1 VFDGIDSGRSSR
13 HVWIEISNG
22 RRAPASERAKADVG
36 SLDAAAAAAGEAM
49 VTDVAVV
56 RGGGRRSQSRPD
68 ALPIGAAANGHA
80 SCRRIYDFTATD
92 GDFYCR

>member
-1 VFDGIDSGRSSR
+1 MFDGIDNGRSSR

-22 RRAPASERAKADVG
+22 RRAPASERAMADVG
-36 SLDAAAAAAGEAM
+36 PRDAAAAAGEAM